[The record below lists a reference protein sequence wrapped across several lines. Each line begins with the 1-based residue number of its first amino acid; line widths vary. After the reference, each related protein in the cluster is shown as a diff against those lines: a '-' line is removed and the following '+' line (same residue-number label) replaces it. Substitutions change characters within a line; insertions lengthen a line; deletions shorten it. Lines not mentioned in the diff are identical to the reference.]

1 MKRDKDYQFEVS
13 LSKATYKNKK
23 ETKAAIQARTE
34 GRKLRNE
41 LGIDEKISFIRM
53 TITPQELL
61 EKCLEGHTFC
71 HLFSGFPDN
80 DDKHTYLKKDGYF
93 TLSGKSS
100 DYFFGSYIIGV
111 DVDKTSYG
119 SPTDYISRLSL
130 QPTFWYTS
138 LSNMQTDINTGE
150 FKGPRFR
157 LIYVFDTTIK
167 DKYYFRYCAWNLHEK
182 IKADTGEPIK
192 DDCGLCC
199 TQYFNGTNWNDSTL
213 SVDYGETNNIY
224 SLSDIGITNNGY
236 LDFLQNNCYYK
247 SINLEKNAEIEERIR
262 LLLSHYDISTKQKK
276 QTSQHTQTI
285 AVREK
290 SKRPESNMIVGIND
304 TLLNDAER
312 LPYEEFYDFYKH
324 QYEYVYR
331 VERDEWENLD
341 GLKYQQC
348 DEDYLELTWIPV
360 RLTDGHHRRRV
371 LFYRAFLRR
380 IIKPEISA
388 DELFFNLVVDRE
400 RFFDNNDGVLSAE
413 LLREKVQFCF
423 EHDSD
428 ELLKKYE
435 EVYKKVKESSAKKKI
450 IIHRNSRGK
459 IRAKSLVKELRWSL
473 LDVVYDQSLSVEGNL
488 QILNDSDFKISSSA
502 LYRYISD
509 RGIKPKKE
517 SDSKYEVFKRMHLD
531 GMSIRKEQDYL
542 KSMGLSL
549 STRTIASYRKRVNSE
564 T

>member
-1 MKRDKDYQFEVS
+1 MKKDKDYQLEVS
-13 LSKATYKNKK
+13 LSKATYKNKN
-23 ETKAAIQARTE
+23 ETKAAIKGGSD

-41 LGIDEKISFIRM
+41 LNIDEKISFVRM

-71 HLFSGFPDN
+71 HLFGGFPDN
-80 DDKHTYLKKDGYF
+80 DEKHTYLKRDGNF

-100 DYFFGSYIIGV
+100 DYFVGSYIIGI
-111 DVDKTSYG
+111 DVDKTCYG

-138 LSNMQTDINTGE
+138 LSNMQTDVETGE

-157 LIYVFDTTIK
+157 LIYVFDKLIS
-167 DKYYFRYCAWNLHEK
+167 DKYFFRYCSWNLHRSIE
-182 IKADTGEPIK
+182 ADTGEPIK
-192 DDCGLCC
+192 DSCGLMC

-213 SVDYGETNNIY
+213 SVDFDLTNCIY
-224 SLSDIGITNNGY
+224 SLSDIGITDNGY
-236 LDFLQNNCYYK
+236 FDFLHKECYYK
-247 SINLEKNAEIEERIR
+247 NINLDKKAEIEERIC
-262 LLLSHYDISTKQKK
+262 LLFSHSSISEKTQ
-276 QTSQHTQTI
+276 QHSQHTHTMPEW
-285 AVREK
+285 EK
-290 SKRPESNMIVGIND
+290 SKQPESKIIVGIND
-304 TLLNDAER
+304 RLFNDAER
-312 LPYEEFYDFYKH
+312 LPYDEFYRLYKH
-324 QYEYVYR
+324 QYEYVFR
-331 VERDEWENLD
+331 VERDEWENID
-341 GLKYQQC
+341 GIKYQQC
-348 DEDYLELTWIPV
+348 NENYLELTWIRE

-400 RFFDNNDGVLSAE
+400 LFFDNSDGVLSAD
-413 LLREKVQFCF
+413 LLRRKVQFCF
-423 EHDSD
+423 EHNSND
-428 ELLKKYE
+428 LLEKYE

-459 IRAKSLVKELRWSL
+459 IQANSLVKELRWKL
-473 LDVVYDQSLSVEGNL
+473 LDVVYDQSRSVEENL

-531 GMSIRKEQDYL
+531 GISIRKEQDYL
-542 KSMGLSL
+542 KNMGLSL
-549 STRTIASYRKRVNSE
+549 STKTIASYRKRINSE